1 MVDIG
6 RRQFTIGL
14 GAAGL
19 TAGVAGS
26 ALRAAIG
33 APKVDVIVLG
43 AGMSGLN
50 AAWLL
55 EQQGVRVLVLEGR
68 KRVGGRVHTLFDLPG
83 YPEMGFNA
91 MGDGYGRGIEWAKR
105 TKLELV
111 EISARRKG
119 REQGL
124 YLNDKLVTRE
134 QWTAATFN
142 PFPEGYRTA
151 MPWEAVG
158 RVIDKTNP
166 LTNYTAWLEPASGPL
181 DISLNAYLVA
191 QGFNQDAI
199 RFANDVSPFYGTN
212 SHDVSAL
219 MLEFTAGF
227 TKNQLS
233 AGPNSWSIKGG
244 NEKLPRAMAALLK
257 GDLLFKKEVVAIDNG
272 ADIVEVRCADG
283 SVYQAARVVCSLP
296 FSTLRNVHITP
307 GLNDLQSR
315 AVASLPYQPLS
326 IAFLTATEPFWEAD
340 GLAPGMWTDSVLG
353 TVIPQ
358 HYGKTAQEISGLTVQ
373 ARGQKAGI
381 WDRMGPGRT
390 LASIIAKFE
399 ELRPAAKGKLKG
411 HRVFSWTMEY
421 FNVGDFSYFAP
432 GQISDFVPTMAQP
445 AGRIHFCGEHTATAT
460 RGLEGALESAERA
473 AIEILTL

>member
-1 MVDIG
+1 MVDLA

-19 TAGVAGS
+19 AAGLTATP
-26 ALRAAIG
+26 LRAAPRAGKI
-33 APKVDVIVLG
+33 DVIVLG

-55 EQQGVRVLVLEGR
+55 EQQGLSVLVLEGR
-68 KRVGGRVHTLFDLPG
+68 NRVGGRVHTLFDMPG

-91 MGDGYGRGIEWAKR
+91 MGDAYGRGIDWAKR

-111 EISARRKG
+111 EVSARRRG

-124 YLNDKLVTRE
+124 YLNDRPVTRE
-134 QWTAATFN
+134 EWAAAPFN
-142 PFPEGYRTA
+142 PFPEAYRSA
-151 MPWEAVG
+151 MPWEVID
-158 RVIDKTNP
+158 RVIAKTNP
-166 LTNYTAWLEPASGPL
+166 LTDYTAWLQPASRPF
-181 DISLNAYLVA
+181 DISLNAYLAA
-191 QGFNQDAI
+191 QGFDQDAI
-199 RFANDVSPFYGTN
+199 RMANDVSPFYGTN

-233 AGPNSWSIKGG
+233 AGPNSWSIQGG
-244 NEKLPRAMAALLK
+244 NEKLPRAMAAMLK
-257 GDLLFKKEVVAIDNG
+257 GDLILNKEVVAIDNG
-272 ADIVEVRCADG
+272 ADKVEVRCADG
-283 SVYQAARVVCSLP
+283 STFQAGRVVCSLP

-307 GLNDLQSR
+307 GLSNLQAR
-315 AVASLPYQPLS
+315 AVAMLPYQPLS
-326 IAFLTATEPFWEAD
+326 IAFLTATEPFWEKD

-358 HYGKTAQEISGLTVQ
+358 HYGKTVEEISGLTVQ

-381 WDRMGPGRT
+381 WDRMGPKRT
-390 LASIIAKFE
+390 LETIVAKFE
-399 ELRPAAKGKLKG
+399 QLRPAAKGKLKG
-411 HRVFSWTMEY
+411 HSVFSWTSEY
-421 FNVGDFSYFAP
+421 FNAGDFSYFAP

-445 AGRIHFCGEHTATAT
+445 AGRIHFCGEHTATVN
-460 RGLEGALESAERA
+460 RGLEGALESGERA
-473 AIEILTL
+473 ATEIITL